1 MEDTLKRLLDAELE
15 AQSLV
20 SEAQSIHDV
29 ERILEMKRMQVATDL
44 LRYTRL
50 NFGRP
55 IAYLM
60 TRERQLARI
69 HAAIEGDRLGLPVE
83 LRRQAARL
91 AKEATGGASTTG

>member
-44 LRYTRL
+44 LRFTRL

-60 TRERQLARI
+60 ARERQLARI
-69 HAAIEGDRLGLPVE
+69 HAAIEGDRLGLPVA

-91 AKEATGGASTTG
+91 AKETAGGASTTG